1 MDVNGRL
8 IRAVQNATHTLSS
21 HGEFDQLLKDVLKIC
36 VEAVGA
42 EGGTIYLHDP
52 DTKRLVFQHV
62 LPVEVEPKL
71 PMKDIPDDFG
81 MAGAA
86 FQSKQTMLKVIPE
99 RPENELNPFE
109 LATGIVVR
117 SMVATPLMM
126 EKEPPIGVVQL
137 LNKIG
142 DPFNETDGAVLDT
155 IASVAT
161 MAYLNFRLT
170 EESTR
175 ASTLLGM
182 GKVSHDIGNLA
193 ASLYANVSFGEM
205 ALEEL
210 KSSFEDSQV
219 SDYAKESLEGL
230 YPMVNDMKKSVDRIV
245 GYSRLISDM
254 SAGRSLRPNFQL
266 GKLSETIE
274 NAASY
279 LETEARSKGIQ
290 IIYDI
295 SGDAPATLFDDLFLF
310 RIVQNLVGNS
320 IKAVHETIPDL
331 ESEIDEEDGTV
342 LGTVTVKYHFENNE
356 HLFEVIDSGPGMPAE
371 VARRILSGN
380 ARSQWSKAGGS
391 GWGTKIV
398 LELTASH
405 HGTVEIDSE
414 LGKGSTFRVRLPHN
428 PELSGTEGE
437 E

>member
-8 IRAVQNATHTLSS
+8 IRAVQLATHKLSS
-21 HGEFDQLLKDVLKIC
+21 HGEFDTLLRDVLKIC

-42 EGGTIYLHDP
+42 NGGTIYLHDP
-52 DTKRLVFQHV
+52 ATNRLVFQHV

-86 FQSKQTMLKVIPE
+86 FQEQKTLLKEIPE
-99 RPENELNPFE
+99 KPESELNPFE
-109 LATGIVVR
+109 KATGIVVR

-126 EKEPPIGVVQL
+126 EDEPPIGVVQL
-137 LNKIG
+137 LNKQ
-142 DPFNETDGAVLDT
+142 DEPFNETDGAVLDT

-161 MAYLNFRLT
+161 MAYHNFRLQ

-193 ASLYANVSFGEM
+193 ASLYASLSFGEM
-205 ALEEL
+205 AIGDLKRSLEPAPE
-210 KSSFEDSQV
+210 EVQ
-219 SDYAKESLEGL
+219 ESLDSLDPLVEDL
-230 YPMVNDMKKSVDRIV
+230 RQSVDRIV

-254 SAGRSLRPNFQL
+254 SAGRSLRPNFQM
-266 GKLSETIE
+266 GSMAKTIE
-274 NAASY
+274 NGASY
-279 LETEARSKGIQ
+279 LEAEGRSKHVEM
-290 IIYDI
+290 IYDI
-295 SGDAPATLFDDLFLF
+295 QSDAPETAFDGLFVF

-320 IKAVHETIPDL
+320 IKAVYETIEEEAL
-331 ESEIDEEDGTV
+331 EAAEEDDY
-342 LGTVTVKYHFENNE
+342 LGSVTVRYRFVDGE
-356 HLFEVIDSGPGMPAE
+356 HWFEVVDSGPGMPPE

-398 LELTASH
+398 LELAHSH
-405 HGTVEIDSE
+405 DGKVEIESE
-414 LGKGSTFRVRLPHN
+414 PGHGSTFRVRFPHREIGAGGN
-428 PELSGTEGE
+428 
-437 E
+437 